1 MRRLIHKIFSIFF
14 SNFCAHCGEKTWKF
28 GLCDP
33 CACHLVIRDGPCCAL
48 CNRKFA
54 GFSGGHRCGECLK
67 SVPPFEQIFGLFDYR
82 GPIGSLI
89 RVGKYT
95 PCQRTVS
102 LLGKL
107 SVHAL
112 PRKIRDAPPDYI
124 IPIPSH
130 WRRRL
135 KRPVE
140 PAHEVAA
147 QVAAVLNRPVKTWWL
162 GRHRHTARQAGL
174 DRRARARNVKDAFR
188 YRGLQGVSILLVDDV
203 YTTGMTVR
211 SAAKCLK
218 AGGVSEVWV
227 LTVAYVDHE

>member
-1 MRRLIHKIFSIFF
+1 MHIFRRESENRWARDSRRDQIFSQKVAQI
-14 SNFCAHCGEKTWKF
+14 
-28 GLCDP
+28 
-33 CACHLVIRDGPCCAL
+33 
-48 CNRKFA
+48 
-54 GFSGGHRCGECLK
+54 SGIHR
-67 SVPPFEQIFGLFDYR
+67 S
-82 GPIGSLI
+82 
-89 RVGKYT
+89 
-95 PCQRTVS
+95 
-102 LLGKL
+102 
-107 SVHAL
+107 
-112 PRKIRDAPPDYI
+112 DAPPDYI

-147 QVAAVLNRPVKTWWL
+147 EVAAVLNRPVKTWWL

-174 DRRARARNVKDAFR
+174 DRRTRARNVKGAFH
-188 YRGLQGVSILLVDDV
+188 YGGPQGVRILLVDDV